1 MSEEFDPKY
10 VDKVIVEGPQ
20 SALER
25 RFIREYLLDKG
36 YRLEEL
42 KKLPEEEAKQLM
54 SEACKYVSLKLAEI
68 ESRAKFREKI
78 RPPTS
83 S

>member
-10 VDKVIVEGPQ
+10 IGEVIAERPQ
-20 SALER
+20 SVLER
-25 RFIREYLLDKG
+25 RIIKEYLHDKG

-54 SEACKYVSLKLAEI
+54 SEACIYASLKLAEI
-68 ESRAKFREKI
+68 ESRAKFREEI
-78 RPPTS
+78 RGPS
-83 S
+83 SS

>member
-10 VDKVIVEGPQ
+10 VDEVFSEGPQ
-20 SALER
+20 SVLER
-25 RFIREYLLDKG
+25 RLIKEYLHDKG

-54 SEACKYVSLKLAEI
+54 IDACKYASLKLAEI
-68 ESRAKFREKI
+68 DSRAKVREEI
-78 RPPTS
+78 RRPS
-83 S
+83 SS

>member
-10 VDKVIVEGPQ
+10 VDEYITKGPQ
-20 SALER
+20 SVLER
-25 RFIREYLLDKG
+25 RFIKEYLHDKG

-54 SEACKYVSLKLAEI
+54 SEACKYASLKLAEV
-68 ESRAKFREKI
+68 ESRAQFREEI
-78 RPPTS
+78 RAPS
-83 S
+83 SS